1 MHGLAE
7 GFGKEKSLIQITQV
21 IFYELLLLLAE
32 SVLAALFL
40 RLPFL
45 PCCV

>member
-21 IFYELLLLLAE
+21 IFYELLLLAE